1 MSDQIIQELN
11 RREAREEEMPQ
22 FNPGDTIAVH
32 VRVVEG
38 SKERIQVFKGIVIAI
53 NGRGGNRKFTVRK
66 LSSGVGVERVFP
78 VNSPSIAKIEVEK
91 EGDVRRSK
99 LYYLR
104 DRVGK
109 KARVREKEQPR
120 MDEAQRAEAKKAKE
134 EAKAAKIAAKKEK
147 RQASKAKNA
156 AEPKK
161 KAAPK
166 KKADAE

>member
-11 RREAREEEMPQ
+11 RREAREDEMPQ

-53 NGRGGNRKFTVRK
+53 NGRGNNRKFTVRK
-66 LSSGVGVERVFP
+66 MSSGVGVERVFP
-78 VNSPSIAKIEVEK
+78 ISSPSIAKIEIEK
-91 EGDVRRSK
+91 QGDVRRSK

-104 DRVGK
+104 DRIGK

-120 MDEAQRAEAKKAKE
+120 MDETQRAEAKKAKE
-134 EAKAAKIAAKKEK
+134 EAKAAKIAAKKERK
-147 RQASKAKNA
+147 ASKT
-156 AEPKK
+156 KK
-161 KAAPK
+161 DSK
-166 KKADAE
+166 